1 VSAFAM
7 SLTDRPV
14 LMQKLVISPAL
25 DETRWTALQAAA
37 VELEVVNCASQAEA
51 LAHMPEADAFFG
63 RLTPELLRPARR
75 LQWVQAPTASLEHYL
90 FPELI
95 AHPLCLTNMRGIF
108 SDVVAEHALGL
119 LFSIS
124 RNLHIYARQQAQRI
138 WSPAGGESE
147 RSDFITGP
155 GLVSEIDRRHRTLQ
169 GATLGIIGCGGI
181 GSALARKAASLG
193 MQILALDRQ
202 ALSLSDVP
210 GEVWPPERLPEL
222 LRLSDYICIAAP
234 HTPETQH
241 LIRRP
246 QLRQMRPTAWLL
258 NVGRGSI
265 VALEDLTQALHA
277 GELAGA
283 ALDVL
288 EVEPLPADHPLWTLP
303 NVILTPHVAAADIQV
318 PQRHLQLLLENV
330 RRFSTGQPLLNIVQ
344 KQLWH

>member
-1 VSAFAM
+1 
-7 SLTDRPV
+7 
-14 LMQKLVISPAL
+14 
-25 DETRWTALQAAA
+25 
-37 VELEVVNCASQAEA
+37 
-51 LAHMPEADAFFG
+51 
-63 RLTPELLRPARR
+63 
-75 LQWVQAPTASLEHYL
+75 
-90 FPELI
+90 
-95 AHPLCLTNMRGIF
+95 MRGIF

-124 RNLHIYARQQAQRI
+124 RNLHIYARQQAQRS
-138 WSPAGGESE
+138 WSPVGGESE

-181 GSALARKAASLG
+181 GSALARKAASLE

-202 ALSLSDVP
+202 ALSLLDVP

-222 LRLSDYICIAAP
+222 LRLSDYVCIAAP

-265 VALEDLTQALHA
+265 VALEDLTQALQA

-303 NVILTPHVAAADIQV
+303 NVILTPHVAAADVQV